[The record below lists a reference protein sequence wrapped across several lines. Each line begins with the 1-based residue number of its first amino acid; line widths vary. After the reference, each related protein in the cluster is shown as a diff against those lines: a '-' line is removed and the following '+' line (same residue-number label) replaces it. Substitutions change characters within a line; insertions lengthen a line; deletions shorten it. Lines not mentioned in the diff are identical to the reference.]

1 MTKPRASEFPE
12 LHRVFAGY
20 LHEDFV
26 HDYGTPEAALGA
38 FLDDAS
44 DAERRRFKKEARRFL
59 EATASL
65 EFADVQALIAH
76 LGSRWIP
83 ESRDAVVS
91 WLGRDDAGL
100 PRKRS

>member
-1 MTKPRASEFPE
+1 MTKPRVSDFPE

-26 HDYGTPEAALGA
+26 HEYGTPEAALAA
-38 FLDDAS
+38 FLADAS
-44 DAERRRFKKEARRFL
+44 DAERRRFKKEARHFL

-65 EFADVQALIAH
+65 EFAEVQVLIER

-83 ESRDAVVS
+83 ASRDVLAAWVAHGDVE
-91 WLGRDDAGL
+91 L